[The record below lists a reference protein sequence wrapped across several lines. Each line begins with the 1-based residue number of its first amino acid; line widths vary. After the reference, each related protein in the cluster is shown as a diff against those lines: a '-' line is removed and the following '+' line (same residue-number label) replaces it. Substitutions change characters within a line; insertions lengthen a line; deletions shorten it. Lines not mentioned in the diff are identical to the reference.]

1 MQRMRRYGGFA
12 LLALALCALVP
23 AGAAA
28 KTFKPT
34 RLDDPVA
41 DGCKK
46 NDCSLREAVIKAN
59 ARPGPD
65 VIRLKE
71 GTYEIELAFGDAPQA
86 DGLDVFSEIDIR
98 GAGTAQ
104 TRIDGNGIDRP
115 IEIGA
120 GITAAN
126 MDVTLERLTLTG
138 GDAGA
143 ATAGNGDSSGG
154 GVVAYRAE
162 ALTLRRVL
170 ITGNEAQ
177 FGGGV
182 RSFGDQTLSIKQST
196 IAGNNAAE
204 GGGLDLRSNLDAGP
218 SKKAKISAS
227 TISGN
232 FAAKGAGIIIDG
244 HPATGEV
251 PSLKM
256 MNSTVAGNMASGD
269 GGGIYADN
277 EAKVN
282 LDNVSIGFNKAN
294 DDNAGGGSGG
304 GIVQHSAAVF
314 KVKDSVLAS
323 NGFGTGGSDEEC
335 LGTFTGKGN
344 AVNAPTGCTSF
355 NGSGNTVPATLIAN
369 PLADNGGPT
378 ETMSIPESSPAAGF
392 ARTCPKR
399 DQRGRLR
406 PHQHCDSGS
415 YEDHPI
421 D

>member
-23 AGAAA
+23 AGVAA

-170 ITGNEAQ
+170 ITGNERGAVAEDDELDGRGQHGQRRRRRHLRRQRGEGQPRQRLDRLQQGQRRQRRRWVGRRDRPAQ
-177 FGGGV
+177 RRRLQG
-182 RSFGDQTLSIKQST
+182 Q
-196 IAGNNAAE
+196 
-204 GGGLDLRSNLDAGP
+204 GL
-218 SKKAKISAS
+218 
-227 TISGN
+227 
-232 FAAKGAGIIIDG
+232 GAG
-244 HPATGEV
+244 E
-251 PSLKM
+251 
-256 MNSTVAGNMASGD
+256 
-269 GGGIYADN
+269 
-277 EAKVN
+277 
-282 LDNVSIGFNKAN
+282 
-294 DDNAGGGSGG
+294 
-304 GIVQHSAAVF
+304 Q
-314 KVKDSVLAS
+314 
-323 NGFGTGGSDEEC
+323 
-335 LGTFTGKGN
+335 
-344 AVNAPTGCTSF
+344 
-355 NGSGNTVPATLIAN
+355 
-369 PLADNGGPT
+369 
-378 ETMSIPESSPAAGF
+378 
-392 ARTCPKR
+392 
-399 DQRGRLR
+399 RLR
-406 PHQHCDSGS
+406 DGRV
-415 YEDHPI
+415 
-421 D
+421 